1 MTSVEGIIASK
12 VSMESLLAGVFSGAA
27 ILLVEGKGMPGV
39 AEVMGAALSVGAP
52 VTASALLLNYLTD
65 KTTMPPMTFQMVRAV
80 VGGGMSAALMV
91 LVGEIP
97 AKIDA
102 STITFAAVAGLSIL
116 AADYIAEK
124 VHGL

>member
-1 MTSVEGIIASK
+1 MS
-12 VSMESLLAGVFSGAA
+12 
-27 ILLVEGKGMPGV
+27 
-39 AEVMGAALSVGAP
+39 
-52 VTASALLLNYLTD
+52 
-65 KTTMPPMTFQMVRAV
+65 FQMVRAV